1 MIIIS
6 DDITGAADC
15 GVKFVEEGLSTEII
29 LNSEYNSKAEV
40 KIFCTESRGIS
51 LEEAKHA
58 VSEVVQNSN
67 CEFIFKKIDSTLRG
81 HIGGELET
89 VLEESQADVIFL
101 CSAFP
106 ELGRTVKKG
115 ICFLKDQEIHKTDL
129 AKDPLNPII
138 HSRITDVIALES
150 SLPVTEVSP
159 GICIE
164 EIYELN
170 EKATQIFSFDAVT
183 SDELSQIVKLAKR
196 CTLKVILA
204 GSSGLGKALAQDI
217 KLYRKCNIELMQDLP
232 LLFVSGSVRPSTLE
246 QLQVLIN
253 ENLISHRNS
262 VEDTIADLKQNNSV
276 LLTTCLNE
284 KDIQHWTTNLLCELA
299 QIVSQVI
306 STIDCRLVVIGGQT
320 SQAII
325 KVSSARA
332 IVLREEFEPGIPVS
346 ELIINQQKRIPMLT
360 KSGNFGDAYTLAR
373 IHLNYSW
380 IVE

>member
-6 DDITGAADC
+6 DDLTGAADC

-284 KDIQHWTTNLLCELA
+284 KDIQHGTPNLLSKLA

-306 STIDCRLVVIGGQT
+306 STIDCCLVVIGGET

-325 KVSSARA
+325 KESSAQ
-332 IVLREEFEPGIPVS
+332 VLVLKEEFEPGIPVS

-373 IHLNYSW
+373 IHLNFRGNLC
-380 IVE
+380 